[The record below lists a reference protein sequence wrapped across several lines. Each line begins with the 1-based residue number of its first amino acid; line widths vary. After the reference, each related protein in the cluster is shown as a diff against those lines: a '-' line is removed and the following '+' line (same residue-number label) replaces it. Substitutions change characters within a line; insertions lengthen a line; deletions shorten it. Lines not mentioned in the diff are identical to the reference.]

1 MRQVAEAIEIADML
15 AGVDVSPQEYTRL
28 LGYPRGWVLEGRAR
42 ELADWARDWYAT
54 NGRPWLYA
62 RQAECAEFNH
72 TIQGHTNQG
81 DASQGDAILADT
93 IRIDGVVFNS
103 KRLHSALEQA
113 GAHSAILV
121 AVGAGPEAEEEARR
135 RWSEEK
141 PDEYFFLEVFASAV
155 VEHLTTFAGARLCDW
170 AEQRGMAVLPHSSPG
185 YPDWD
190 VAEQPQLLQLIKQT
204 RSEQFPS
211 RLDVFDSGMLRP
223 KKAQL
228 AVFGVTRHTERFERL
243 TTLIPCESCSFGP
256 CQYRR
261 APYKRAPRPSGEP
274 LPVRIN
280 VRERVLD
287 SDAQYTV
294 NRRALERWSE
304 ERLAMRPS
312 LDGSIDAEF
321 RYDGTT
327 CTNMGRPLAF
337 IYTVKLGPRAEG
349 YPILSQSC
357 APAPGD
363 SGYTAM
369 CKYVDD
375 PESLMADIESEKPL
389 IGQRLNSIL
398 KWRREPNAAGCY
410 CDASSRNHKWGL
422 VLETIHYSLVQKELS
437 EETETS

>member
-1 MRQVAEAIEIADML
+1 MRQVAEAIEIADTL
-15 AGVDVSPQEYTRL
+15 ASVDVQPQEFTRL
-28 LGYPRGWVLEGRAR
+28 LGYPRGWVLEGRAS
-42 ELADWARDWYAT
+42 ELADWARDWYAK
-54 NGRPWLYA
+54 NGRPWFYA
-62 RQAECAEFNH
+62 RQAECVEFDSE
-72 TIQGHTNQG
+72 T
-81 DASQGDAILADT
+81 DSV
-93 IRIDGVVFNS
+93 RIDDIVFTS
-103 KRLHSALEQA
+103 KRLHSALQQA

-121 AVGAGPEAEEEARR
+121 AVGAGPEAEEEARK
-135 RWSEEK
+135 RWTEEK

-155 VEHLTTFAGARLCDW
+155 VEHLTTIAGARLCDW

-228 AVFGVTRHTERFERL
+228 AIFGVTRHTERLQRL

-261 APYKRAPRPSGEP
+261 APYKRAPQPTGEP
-274 LPVRIN
+274 LPVRIK
-280 VRERVLD
+280 VLD

-294 NRRALERWSE
+294 NRKALQRWSE
-304 ERLAMRPS
+304 ERLAIEPGP
-312 LDGSIDAEF
+312 DGSIDATF

-337 IYTVKLGPRAEG
+337 IYNVKLGPRAEG
-349 YPILSQSC
+349 YPILKQSC
-357 APAPGD
+357 GPAQGD
-363 SGYTAM
+363 TGYESM
-369 CKYVDD
+369 CKYVAD

-398 KWRREPNAAGCY
+398 TWRREPNGAGCY
-410 CDASSRNHKWGL
+410 CEASSRYHKWGL

>member
-1 MRQVAEAIEIADML
+1 MRQVAESIEIADTL
-15 AGVDVSPQEYTRL
+15 AGVDVQPQEYARL

-42 ELADWARDWYAT
+42 ELADLARDWYAKH
-54 NGRPWLYA
+54 GRPWFYA
-62 RQAECAEFNH
+62 RQAESVEF
-72 TIQGHTNQG
+72 
-81 DASQGDAILADT
+81 DADTTQSDSSLADT

-103 KRLHSALEQA
+103 KRLHDALAQA

-135 RWSEEK
+135 CWKEDK

-155 VEHLTTFAGARLCDW
+155 VEQLTTFAGARLCDW

-190 VAEQPQLLQLIKQT
+190 VAEQPRLLELIKQT

-228 AVFGVTRHTERFERL
+228 AVFGLTRHTERLLRL
-243 TTLIPCESCSFGP
+243 TSLVPCESCSFGP

-261 APYKRAPRPSGEP
+261 AAYKRAPRLTGEP
-274 LPVRIN
+274 LPVRTK
-280 VRERVLD
+280 VLD

-294 NRRALERWSE
+294 NRRALQRWSE

-312 LDGSIDAEF
+312 PDGSIDVEF

-337 IYTVKLGPRAEG
+337 IYNVKLGPRAEG
-349 YPILSQSC
+349 YPILEQSC
-357 APAPGD
+357 GPATGD
-363 SGYTAM
+363 TGHMAM
-369 CKYVDD
+369 CKYIAD
-375 PESLMADIESEKPL
+375 PESLMADIQSEKPL
-389 IGQRLNSIL
+389 IGQRLNSVL
-398 KWRREPNAAGCY
+398 AWQREPNGAGCY
-410 CDASSRNHKWGL
+410 CEASSRNHKWGL
-422 VLETIHYSLVQKELS
+422 VLETIHYALVQKELS
-437 EETETS
+437 EEAEPT